1 MSEKVGDTTDT
12 GRLTSCFGGKPSM
25 PEVVTQ
31 VLIEPPASPEEA
43 ANDMDIYI
51 SFEHQWYLF

>member
-1 MSEKVGDTTDT
+1 
-12 GRLTSCFGGKPSM
+12 M